1 MVCDLESMAD
11 FTGVT
16 MSDMVSGVAGL
27 MHSALPKAVGGAL
40 DAPALPVA
48 DACALQLLVE
58 VIAGAPV
65 WAGQAL
71 VVLHQK
77 RPLITSPS

>member
-1 MVCDLESMAD
+1 
-11 FTGVT
+11 
-16 MSDMVSGVAGL
+16 MVSGVAGL

-48 DACALQLLVE
+48 DARALQLLVE
-58 VIAGAPV
+58 EVAGAPV

-71 VVLHQK
+71 MVLHQEK
-77 RPLITSPS
+77 PMSSSPS